1 MREHISVKGARTN
14 NLRNID
20 VDIPRDQL
28 TVITGVSGSGK
39 TSLAFDVIFAEG
51 QRKFFESMS
60 ATSRTMLPMLE
71 RADVDSILGLSPVV
85 AIEQRTGTQNP
96 RSTVGS
102 MTDISSYMRI
112 LFSVLGE
119 AHCPYCNKKIH
130 TRNANQIVDHL
141 MTLPEGTSVEILAPV
156 NKIYDEDYPYLF
168 DDIRQKG
175 YKRIQIDGKPFTI
188 SEKIELDEEKDYRIE
203 VLVDRIIIKKD
214 LYHQFAISIENA
226 KQVGSGFIR
235 FEFSEDKIPNETS
248 STFYENFGCKEHHI
262 IMHTLLPGAFSAN
275 IPENACQTC
284 LGMGMLMKADA
295 RLVVVDP
302 RKGMNDGA
310 LKWWAKY
317 WAYSLS
323 QHLGF
328 DLKTPWQDL
337 SKDIQDQIL
346 FGVREE
352 FILQEPPDWPNKYR
366 HRNVGQKVRFLGICN
381 YIDRHYR
388 NDRKKGER
396 YEWYRKLMTEH
407 TCPDCQGKKLIPQR
421 MLVTVEGKNI
431 DELGE
436 YFINHL
442 LKYVD
447 SIKIPK
453 DKEKAGN
460 QVIFELRKRIQ
471 LLEDIGLYYLRLNRR
486 ARTLSAGE
494 AQRIK
499 LSTQLGSELMGMLYV
514 LDEPS
519 IGLHMRDSNRIVDIL
534 KRLRDTGNTVIVIEH
549 DLDTI
554 RQADNIIEIGPGP
567 GVHGGM
573 IMAQGSYEEII
584 ENPKFLTGDY
594 LTGKKQ
600 IPYLGKA
607 RKPNGKSLNVVNA
620 RENNLKGI
628 DVEFPLGV
636 FICITGV
643 SGSGKSTLIED
654 VLGKKLIH
662 DMRDLRVIPGKL
674 DKVEGIENVVDVRI
688 VDQSPIGR
696 HSRSIPATYVG
707 FFDKIRNLFAD
718 TEMAQERG
726 YKIGRFSFN
735 STEGRCAEC
744 NGEGL
749 VRIELQYMPD
759 IQTVCPICKGARFS
773 EEVRE
778 IKYKDKNI
786 GEVLNMT
793 VEEAS
798 KFFKDTRLIYHKT
811 KTMMEL
817 GLGYLKLGQPAP
829 TLSGGESQRIK
840 LAKELGKLKKLKDN
854 LYIMDEPSVGLHMED
869 IQMLLKTIN
878 RLVDAGNTV
887 IVIEHHLDII
897 KSADWVIDLGPE
909 GGAEGGEIIAEGTV
923 EDIIKSEKSYTG
935 QFLQNV
941 VETSKVKAS

>member
-60 ATSRTMLPMLE
+60 ATSRSMLPMLE

-112 LFSVLGE
+112 LFSVLGQ
-119 AHCPYCNKKIH
+119 AHCPYCNKKVH

-141 MTLPEGTSVEILAPV
+141 MTLPEGTRVEILAPV
-156 NKIYDEDYPYLF
+156 NKIYDEDYPYMF
-168 DDIRQKG
+168 DDIRTKG
-175 YKRIQIDGKPFTI
+175 YKRIKIDGEPFTI
-188 SEKIELDEEKDYRIE
+188 SDKIDLDEAKDYRIE
-203 VLVDRIIIKKD
+203 VVVDRIIIKKD

-226 KQVGSGFIR
+226 KEVGSGFIR
-235 FEFSEDKIPNETS
+235 FEFSDEKIPEDILGK
-248 STFYENFGCKEHHI
+248 FYENFGCKDHHI
-262 IMHTLLPGAFSAN
+262 VMHTLLPGAFSAN
-275 IPENACQTC
+275 LPDNACPTC

-317 WAYSLS
+317 WAYSIS

-328 DLKTPWQDL
+328 ELKTPWQDL

-346 FGVREE
+346 FGIRKE

-366 HRNVGQKVRFLGICN
+366 HRNVGQKVRFLGICK

-421 MLVTVEGKNI
+421 LLVTVDGRNI

-442 LKYVD
+442 LEYVD

-453 DKEKAGN
+453 GKEKAGN
-460 QVIFELRKRIQ
+460 QVISELRKRIQ
-471 LLEDIGLYYLRLNRR
+471 LLDDIGLYYLRLNRR

-519 IGLHMRDSNRIVDIL
+519 IGLHIRDSNRIIDIL

-554 RQADNIIEIGPGP
+554 KQADNIIEIGPGP
-567 GVHGGM
+567 GVHGGK
-573 IMAQGSYEEII
+573 IMAQGVYDDVL
-584 ENPKFLTGDY
+584 ENPKFLTGHY

-607 RKPNGKSLNVVNA
+607 RKPNGKFLKVIGA
-620 RENNLKGI
+620 KENNLKNLS
-628 DVEFPLGV
+628 VEFPLGV

-662 DMRDLRVIPGKL
+662 DMRDLRVIHGKL
-674 DKVEGIENVVDVRI
+674 DKIEGMENVVDVRI

-707 FFDKIRNLFAD
+707 FFDKIRRVFAD
-718 TEMAQERG
+718 TEMANERG
-726 YKIGRFSFN
+726 YKIGRFSYN

-759 IQTVCPICKGARFS
+759 IQTICPICKGARFS
-773 EEVRE
+773 EEVLE
-778 IKYKDKNI
+778 IKYKGKNI
-786 GEVLNMT
+786 GDVLNMT
-793 VEEAS
+793 IEEAN

-878 RLVDAGNTV
+878 KLVDAGNTV

-909 GGAEGGEIIAEGTV
+909 GGAEGGEVIAEGTV
-923 EDIIKSEKSYTG
+923 EDIIKCEKSYTG

-941 VETSKVKAS
+941 VETS

>member
-20 VDIPRDQL
+20 VDIPRDKL
-28 TVITGVSGSGK
+28 TVVTGVSGSGK
-39 TSLAFDVIFAEG
+39 TSLAFDVIFSEA
-51 QRKFFESMS
+51 QRKFMESMS

-85 AIEQRTGTQNP
+85 AIEQKTGTVNP
-96 RSTVGS
+96 RSTVGT

-112 LFSVLGE
+112 LFSVLGQ
-119 AHCPYCNKKIH
+119 AHCPYCNKKVH

-175 YKRIQIDGKPFTI
+175 YKRIKIDDKPYSI
-188 SEKIELDEEKDYRIE
+188 NDKIELDETKDYKIE
-203 VLVDRIIIKKD
+203 ALVDRIIIKQD

-226 KQVGSGFIR
+226 KNVGSGFIR
-235 FEFSEDKIPNETS
+235 FEVDESTS
-248 STFYENFGCKEHHI
+248 VDVRENFYKDFGCNNHHI
-262 IMHTLLPGAFSAN
+262 IMHKLLPGAFSPN
-275 IPENACQTC
+275 IPDHACPTC
-284 LGMGMLMKADA
+284 LGVGTLLKADP
-295 RLVVVDP
+295 RLMIIDP
-302 RKGMNDGA
+302 KKTLKKGA
-310 LKWWAKY
+310 LAWYPKY
-317 WAYSLS
+317 WMYSIS

-328 DLKTPWQDL
+328 DMEVP
-337 SKDIQDQIL
+337 
-346 FGVREE
+346 FEE
-352 FILQEPPDWPNKYR
+352 FPEDAKHQLFYGVKGEFTLQEPPDWPNKYR
-366 HRNVGQKVRFLGICN
+366 HRSVGQKVTYMGICN
-381 YIDRHYR
+381 SIDRYYR

-396 YEWYRKLMTEH
+396 YEWYRKIMAENI
-407 TCPDCQGKKLIPQR
+407 CPDCQGKKLIPQR
-421 MLVTVEGKNI
+421 LIITVDGKQI
-431 DELGE
+431 HELGE

-442 LKYVD
+442 LEYVD
-447 SIKIPK
+447 SIKVPK
-453 DKEKAGN
+453 DKERAGN
-460 QVIFELRKRIQ
+460 QVINELRKRIQ
-471 LLEDIGLYYLRLNRR
+471 LLVDIGLYYLRLNRR

-519 IGLHMRDSNRIVDIL
+519 IGLHMRDSNRIIDIL

-567 GVHGGM
+567 GVHGGE
-573 IMAQGSYEEII
+573 IVAQGTYEEIADD
-584 ENPKFLTGDY
+584 PKFLTGYY
-594 LTGKKQ
+594 LSGKKT
-600 IPYLGKA
+600 IPYLGKS
-607 RKPNGKSLNVVNA
+607 REYNGKKLKVLGA

-654 VLGKKLIH
+654 VLGNKLLH
-662 DMRDLRVIPGKL
+662 DMRDPRVLYGKH
-674 DKVEGIENVVDVRI
+674 DRIEGMENIEDVRI

-696 HSRSIPATYVG
+696 HSRSTPATYVG
-707 FFDKIRNLFAD
+707 FLDKIRRLFVE
-718 TEMAQERG
+718 TPEAQARG
-726 YKIGRFSFN
+726 YEMGRFSYN
-735 STEGRCAEC
+735 STEGRCSEC

-759 IQTVCPICKGARFS
+759 IQTVCPVCKGARYS
-773 EEVRE
+773 EEILE
-778 IKYKDKNI
+778 IHYNGKNI

-793 VEEAS
+793 VEEANE
-798 KFFKDTRLIYHKT
+798 FFKDTRLIRHKT
-811 KTMMEL
+811 RIMMDL

-854 LYIMDEPSVGLHMED
+854 LYIMDEPTVGLHMED
-869 IQMLLKTIN
+869 IQMLLKTIHK
-878 RLVDAGNTV
+878 LVDAGNTV
-887 IVIEHHLDII
+887 IVIEHHIDVI
-897 KSADWVIDLGPE
+897 KSADYIIDLGPE
-909 GGAEGGEIIAEGTV
+909 GGAEGGEVIVKGTV
-923 EDIIKSEKSYTG
+923 NDIIKCEKSYTAKY
-935 QFLQNV
+935 LQKA
-941 VETSKVKAS
+941 VESSS

>member
-1 MREHISVKGARTN
+1 
-14 NLRNID
+14 
-20 VDIPRDQL
+20 
-28 TVITGVSGSGK
+28 
-39 TSLAFDVIFAEG
+39 
-51 QRKFFESMS
+51 
-60 ATSRTMLPMLE
+60 
-71 RADVDSILGLSPVV
+71 
-85 AIEQRTGTQNP
+85 
-96 RSTVGS
+96 
-102 MTDISSYMRI
+102 
-112 LFSVLGE
+112 
-119 AHCPYCNKKIH
+119 
-130 TRNANQIVDHL
+130 
-141 MTLPEGTSVEILAPV
+141 
-156 NKIYDEDYPYLF
+156 
-168 DDIRQKG
+168 
-175 YKRIQIDGKPFTI
+175 
-188 SEKIELDEEKDYRIE
+188 
-203 VLVDRIIIKKD
+203 
-214 LYHQFAISIENA
+214 
-226 KQVGSGFIR
+226 
-235 FEFSEDKIPNETS
+235 
-248 STFYENFGCKEHHI
+248 
-262 IMHTLLPGAFSAN
+262 
-275 IPENACQTC
+275 
-284 LGMGMLMKADA
+284 
-295 RLVVVDP
+295 
-302 RKGMNDGA
+302 MNDGA

-317 WAYSLS
+317 WAYSIS

-337 SKDIQDQIL
+337 SKEIHDQIL
-346 FGVREE
+346 FGIREE
-352 FILQEPPDWPNKYR
+352 FILQEPPNWPNKYR

-421 MLVTVEGKNI
+421 LLVTVEGKNI

-442 LKYVD
+442 LEYVD

-453 DKEKAGN
+453 GKEKAGN
-460 QVIFELRKRIQ
+460 QVISELRKRIQ
-471 LLEDIGLYYLRLNRR
+471 LLDDIGLYYLRLNRR

-519 IGLHMRDSNRIVDIL
+519 IGLHIRDSNRIIDIL

-554 RQADNIIEIGPGP
+554 KQADNIIEIGPGP
-567 GVHGGM
+567 GVHGGK
-573 IMAQGSYEEII
+573 IMAQGVYDDVL
-584 ENPKFLTGDY
+584 ENPKFLTGHY

-607 RKPNGKSLNVVNA
+607 RKPNGKSLKVIGA
-620 RENNLKGI
+620 KENNLKNLS
-628 DVEFPLGV
+628 VEFPLGV

-662 DMRDLRVIPGKL
+662 DMRDLRVIHGKL
-674 DKVEGIENVVDVRI
+674 DKIEGAENVVDVRI
-688 VDQSPIGR
+688 VDQSPIGK

-707 FFDKIRNLFAD
+707 FFDKIRRVFSD
-718 TEMAQERG
+718 TEMAKERG
-726 YKIGRFSFN
+726 YKIGRFSYN

-759 IQTVCPICKGARFS
+759 IQTICPICKGARFS
-773 EEVRE
+773 EEVLE
-778 IKYKDKNI
+778 IKYKGKNI

-793 VEEAS
+793 IEEAN

-878 RLVDAGNTV
+878 KLVDAGNTV

-909 GGAEGGEIIAEGTV
+909 GGAEGGEVIAEGTV
-923 EDIIKSEKSYTG
+923 EDIIKCKESYTG

-941 VETSKVKAS
+941 VETS

>member
-112 LFSVLGE
+112 LFSVLGQ
-119 AHCPYCNKKIH
+119 AYCPYCNKKIH

-156 NKIYDEDYPYLF
+156 NKFYDEDYPYLF
-168 DDIRQKG
+168 DDIRSKG
-175 YKRIQIDGKPFTI
+175 YKRIKIDGEPFTI
-188 SEKIELDEEKDYRIE
+188 SDKIDLDEEKDYRIE
-203 VLVDRIIIKKD
+203 VIVDRIIIKKD

-235 FEFSEDKIPNETS
+235 FEFSDDKISEDIS
-248 STFYENFGCKEHHI
+248 SKFYETFGCKDHHI
-262 IMHTLLPGAFSAN
+262 VMHTLLPGAFSPN
-275 IPENACQTC
+275 LPENACSTC

-317 WAYSLS
+317 WAYSIG

-328 DLKTPWQDL
+328 DLKTAWQDL
-337 SKDIQDQIL
+337 SEDIRNQIL
-346 FGVREE
+346 FGIREE

-421 MLVTVEGKNI
+421 LLVTVEGKNI

-442 LKYVD
+442 LEYVD
-447 SIKIPK
+447 SIRIPK
-453 DKEKAGN
+453 DREKAGN

-494 AQRIK
+494 GQRIK

-554 RQADNIIEIGPGP
+554 KQADNIIEIGPGP
-567 GVHGGM
+567 GVHGGR
-573 IMAQGSYEEII
+573 IIAQGQYDEIVD
-584 ENPKFLTGDY
+584 NPKFLTGHY
-594 LTGKKQ
+594 LSGKKQ
-600 IPYLGKA
+600 IPYFGKA
-607 RKPNGKSLNVVNA
+607 RKPNGKSLKVINA

-654 VLGKKLIH
+654 VLGNKLIH

-674 DKVEGIENVVDVRI
+674 DRIEGIENVVDVRI

-696 HSRSIPATYVG
+696 NSRSIPATYVG
-707 FFDKIRNLFAD
+707 FFDKIRRVFAD
-718 TEMAQERG
+718 TEMAKERG
-726 YKIGRFSFN
+726 YKIGRFSYN
-735 STEGRCAEC
+735 STEGRCTEC

-759 IQTVCPICKGARFS
+759 IQTVCPVCKGARFS
-773 EEVRE
+773 EEVLE
-778 IKYKDKNI
+778 IKYKGKNI

-793 VEEAS
+793 VEEAN

-869 IQMLLKTIN
+869 IQMLLKTVN

-909 GGAEGGEIIAEGTV
+909 GGAEGGEVIAEGTV
-923 EDIIKSEKSYTG
+923 EDIIKCRKSYTG

-941 VETSKVKAS
+941 VVTS

>member
-14 NLRNID
+14 NLKNID
-20 VDIPRDQL
+20 VDIPRDKL

-102 MTDISSYMRI
+102 MTDVSSYMRI
-112 LFSVLGE
+112 LFSVLGQ
-119 AHCPYCNKKIH
+119 AHCPYCNEKIH

-175 YKRIQIDGKPFTI
+175 YKRIKIDGEQFTL
-188 SEKIELDEEKDYRIE
+188 SDKIELDEEKDYRIE

-226 KQVGSGFIR
+226 KSVGSGFIR
-235 FEFSEDKIPNETS
+235 FEFTDKDIPEETS
-248 STFYENFGCKEHHI
+248 EKFYADFGCKKHHI
-262 IMHTLLPGAFSAN
+262 VMHSLLPGAFSPN
-275 IPENACQTC
+275 LPENACPTC
-284 LGMGMLMKADA
+284 LGVGMLMKADA

-317 WAYSLS
+317 WAYSVS

-366 HRNVGQKVRFLGICN
+366 HRSIGQKVRFLGICN

-407 TCPDCQGKKLIPQR
+407 TCPDCQGMKLIPQR
-421 MLVTVEGKNI
+421 LLVTVEGKNI

-442 LKYVD
+442 LEYVD
-447 SIKIPK
+447 SVKIPK
-453 DKEKAGN
+453 DREKAGN

-486 ARTLSAGE
+486 ARTLSVGE
-494 AQRIK
+494 SQRIK

-519 IGLHMRDSNRIVDIL
+519 IGLHMRDSNRIVNIL

-567 GVHGGM
+567 GLHGGK
-573 IMAQGSYEEII
+573 IVAQGGFEDVL
-584 ENPKFLTGDY
+584 ENPKFLTGHY
-594 LTGKKQ
+594 LTGKKT

-607 RKPNGKSLNVVNA
+607 RKPNGKSLKVVGA
-620 RENNLKGI
+620 RENNLKDI
-628 DVEFPLGV
+628 DVKFPLGV

-662 DMRDLRVIPGKL
+662 EMRDLRVIPGKL
-674 DKVEGIENVVDVRI
+674 DRVEGIENVVDVRI

-696 HSRSIPATYVG
+696 NSRSIPATYVG
-707 FFDKIRNLFAD
+707 FFDKIRRLY
-718 TEMAQERG
+718 TETPTAIERG
-726 YKIGRFSFN
+726 YKIGRFSYN
-735 STEGRCAEC
+735 STEGRCTEC

-759 IQTVCPICKGARFS
+759 IQTTCPVCKGARFS
-773 EEVRE
+773 EEVLEVR
-778 IKYKDKNI
+778 YKGKNI

-793 VEEAS
+793 IEEAN
-798 KFFKDTRLIYHKT
+798 KFFKDTRLIHHKT

-854 LYIMDEPSVGLHMED
+854 LYIMDEPSVGLHMQD

-878 RLVDAGNTV
+878 KLVNAGNTV

-909 GGAEGGEIIAEGTV
+909 GGAEGGEVIAEGTV
-923 EDIIKSEKSYTG
+923 EDIIKCEQSYTG
-935 QFLQNV
+935 QYLQKV
-941 VETSKVKAS
+941 VESS

>member
-60 ATSRTMLPMLE
+60 ATSRSMLPMLE

-112 LFSVLGE
+112 LFSVLGQ
-119 AHCPYCNKKIH
+119 AHCPYCTKKVH

-141 MTLPEGTSVEILAPV
+141 MTLPEGTRVEILAPV

-168 DDIRQKG
+168 DDIRTKG
-175 YKRIQIDGKPFTI
+175 YKRIKIDGEPFTI
-188 SEKIELDEEKDYRIE
+188 SDKIELDEEKDYRIE
-203 VLVDRIIIKKD
+203 VVVDRIIIKKD

-235 FEFSEDKIPNETS
+235 FEFSDDKIPEDIS
-248 STFYENFGCKEHHI
+248 SKFYENFGCKDHHI
-262 IMHTLLPGAFSAN
+262 VMHTLLPGAFSAN
-275 IPENACQTC
+275 LPDNACSTC
-284 LGMGMLMKADA
+284 LGLGMLMKADA

-328 DLKTPWQDL
+328 DLKTPWKDL
-337 SKDIQDQIL
+337 PKDVQDQIL

-407 TCPDCQGKKLIPQR
+407 TCPDCHGKKLIPQR
-421 MLVTVEGKNI
+421 LLVTVEGKNI

-442 LKYVD
+442 LEYVN

-460 QVIFELRKRIQ
+460 QVISELRKRIQ
-471 LLEDIGLYYLRLNRR
+471 LLDDIGLYYLRLNRR

-519 IGLHMRDSNRIVDIL
+519 IGLHMRDSKKIINIL

-554 RQADNIIEIGPGP
+554 RHADNIIEIGPGP
-567 GVHGGM
+567 GVHGGK
-573 IMAQGSYEEII
+573 IMAQGNYKDIL
-584 ENPKFLTGDY
+584 ENPKFLTGHY
-594 LTGKKQ
+594 LIGKKK

-607 RKPNGKSLNVVNA
+607 RSPNGKSLKVIGA
-620 RENNLKGI
+620 QENNLKNLS
-628 DVEFPLGV
+628 VEIPLGV

-674 DKVEGIENVVDVRI
+674 ERLEGIENVVDVRI
-688 VDQSPIGR
+688 VDQSPIGT

-707 FFDKIRNLFAD
+707 FFDKIRQLYTE
-718 TEMAQERG
+718 TEMAKERG

-744 NGEGL
+744 NGDGL

-773 EEVRE
+773 EEVLE
-778 IKYKDKNI
+778 IKYKAKNI

-793 VEEAS
+793 VEEAN

-811 KTMMEL
+811 RTMMEL

-840 LAKELGKLKKLKDN
+840 LARELGKLKRIKDN

-878 RLVDAGNTV
+878 KLVDAGNTV

-897 KSADWVIDLGPE
+897 KSSDWVIDLGPE
-909 GGAEGGEIIAEGTV
+909 GGAEGGEVIAEGTV
-923 EDIIKSEKSYTG
+923 EDIIKCKKSYTG
-935 QFLQNV
+935 QFLQSV
-941 VETSKVKAS
+941 VETS

>member
-39 TSLAFDVIFAEG
+39 TSLAFDVIFSEG

-85 AIEQRTGTQNP
+85 AIQQRTGTQNP

-112 LFSVLGE
+112 LFSVLGQ

-156 NKIYDEDYPYLF
+156 NKIYDEDYPFLF

-175 YKRIQIDGKPFTI
+175 YKRIRIDDEPHSINDQIG
-188 SEKIELDEEKDYRIE
+188 LDEDKDYRIE

-226 KQVGSGFIR
+226 KNVGSGFIR
-235 FEFSEDKIPNETS
+235 FEFSDKEISNEIS
-248 STFYENFGCKEHHI
+248 EKFYETFGCGEHHLV
-262 IMHTLLPGAFSAN
+262 MHTLLPGAFSAN
-275 IPENACQTC
+275 LPDNACPTC
-284 LGMGMLMKADA
+284 LGVGTMFKAEP

-302 RKGMNDGA
+302 KKTIPKGA
-310 LKWWAKY
+310 LKWYAKY
-317 WAYSLS
+317 WMYSLS
-323 QHLGF
+323 QILHF
-328 DLKTPWQDL
+328 DMDTPYEEL
-337 SKDIQDQIL
+337 PKEVQDQLL
-346 FGVREE
+346 FGVEEE

-366 HRNVGQKVRFLGICN
+366 HRDSGKKVRYLGICN
-381 YIDRHYR
+381 YIDRFYR

-396 YEWYRKLMTEH
+396 YEWYRRIMAEH
-407 TCPDCQGKKLIPQR
+407 TCPDCEGKKLIPQR
-421 MLVTVEGKNI
+421 MLVTVNKKNV

-442 LKYVD
+442 LEFVD
-447 SIKIPK
+447 SVKPTE

-567 GVHGGM
+567 GLHGGR
-573 IMAQGSYEEII
+573 IMVQGPFDEIV
-584 ENPKFLTGDY
+584 EDPKFLTGHY
-594 LTGKKQ
+594 LTGKKE

-607 RKPNGKSLNVVNA
+607 RQLNGKSLKVFGA
-620 RENNLKGI
+620 RENNLKSI
-628 DVEFPLGV
+628 DVEFPLGI

-654 VLGKKLIH
+654 VLGNKLIH
-662 DMRDLRVIPGKL
+662 DMRDLRVLPGKL
-674 DKVEGIENVVDVRI
+674 DKIDGIENIVDVRI

-707 FFDKIRNLFAD
+707 FFDKIRRLYTD
-718 TEMAQERG
+718 TETAQERG
-726 YKIGRFSFN
+726 YKIGRFSYN
-735 STEGRCAEC
+735 SHEGRCTEC

-759 IQTVCPICKGARFS
+759 IQTSCPICKGARFS
-773 EEVRE
+773 EEVLE
-778 IKYKDKNI
+778 VKYNGRHI

-793 VEEAS
+793 IEEANE
-798 KFFKDTRLIYHKT
+798 FFKDTRLIYHKT

-878 RLVDAGNTV
+878 KLVDAGNTV

-909 GGAEGGEIIAEGTV
+909 GGAEGGEVIVEGTI
-923 EDIIKSEKSYTG
+923 EDIIKCEKSYTG
-935 QFLQNV
+935 KFLQSV
-941 VETSKVKAS
+941 VEST

>member
-1 MREHISVKGARTN
+1 MREHISVVNARTN
-14 NLRNID
+14 NLKEVS

-112 LFSVLGE
+112 LFSVLGQ
-119 AHCPYCNKKIH
+119 AHCPYCNKKVQ

-175 YKRIQIDGKPFTI
+175 YKRIKIDGEPFTI
-188 SEKIELDEEKDYRIE
+188 SDKISLDESRDYRIE
-203 VLVDRIIIKKD
+203 VVVDRIIIKKD

-235 FEFSEDKIPNETS
+235 FEFSDDKIPDEIAS
-248 STFYENFGCKEHHI
+248 KFYESFGCKEHHI
-262 IMHTLLPGAFSAN
+262 LMHTLLPGAFSAN
-275 IPENACQTC
+275 LPDNACSTC
-284 LGMGMLMKADA
+284 LGLGMLMKADA

-328 DLKTPWQDL
+328 DLKSPWKDL
-337 SKDIQDQIL
+337 PKDVQDQIL
-346 FGVREE
+346 FGVKEE

-396 YEWYRKLMTEH
+396 YEWYRKMMTEH

-421 MLVTVEGKNI
+421 LLVTVEGKNI

-442 LKYVD
+442 LEYVN

-453 DKEKAGN
+453 DREKAGN
-460 QVIFELRKRIQ
+460 QVISELRKRIQ
-471 LLEDIGLYYLRLNRR
+471 LLDDIGLYYLRLNRR

-519 IGLHMRDSNRIVDIL
+519 IGLHMRDSNKIINIL

-567 GVHGGM
+567 GVHGGR
-573 IMAQGSYEEII
+573 IMAQGNYKDIL
-584 ENPKFLTGDY
+584 ENPKFLTGQY
-594 LTGKKQ
+594 LVGKKK
-600 IPYLGKA
+600 IPYFGKA
-607 RKPNGKSLNVVNA
+607 RSPNGKFLKVIGA
-620 RENNLKGI
+620 QENNLKNLS
-628 DVEFPLGV
+628 VEFPLGV

-674 DKVEGIENVVDVRI
+674 DRVEGIENVADVRI
-688 VDQSPIGR
+688 VDQSPIGT

-707 FFDKIRNLFAD
+707 FFDKIRTLYTE

-744 NGEGL
+744 NGDGL

-773 EEVRE
+773 EEVLE
-778 IKYKDKNI
+778 IKYKGKNI

-793 VEEAS
+793 VEEAN

-840 LAKELGKLKKLKDN
+840 LARELGKLKRLKDN

-878 RLVDAGNTV
+878 KLVDAGNTV

-909 GGAEGGEIIAEGTV
+909 GGAEGGEVIAEGTV
-923 EDIIKSEKSYTG
+923 EDIIKCKKSYTG
-935 QFLQNV
+935 KFLQSV
-941 VETSKVKAS
+941 VETS

>member
-20 VDIPRDQL
+20 VDIPRDKL
-28 TVITGVSGSGK
+28 TVVTGVSGSGK
-39 TSLAFDVIFAEG
+39 TSLAFDVIFSEA
-51 QRKFFESMS
+51 QRKFMESMS

-85 AIEQRTGTQNP
+85 AIQQRTGTVNP
-96 RSTVGS
+96 RSSIGT

-112 LFSVLGE
+112 LFSVLGQ
-119 AHCPYCNKKIH
+119 AHCPYCNKKVH

-175 YKRIQIDGKPFTI
+175 YKRIRIDDAPHGI
-188 SEKIELDEEKDYRIE
+188 NDKIELDEDKDYKIE
-203 VLVDRIIIKKD
+203 AVVDRIIIKRD

-226 KQVGSGFIR
+226 KNVGSGFIR
-235 FEFSEDKIPNETS
+235 FEVDESVPAEVREK
-248 STFYENFGCKEHHI
+248 FYKGFGCKDHHI
-262 IMHTLLPGAFSAN
+262 IMHKLLPGAFSPN
-275 IPENACQTC
+275 LPDHACPTC
-284 LGMGMLMKADA
+284 LGVGTLLKADP
-295 RLVVVDP
+295 RLMIIDP
-302 RKGMNDGA
+302 KKSLKQGA
-310 LKWWAKY
+310 LAWYSKY
-317 WAYSLS
+317 WMYSIG

-328 DLKTPWQDL
+328 DIDTPFE
-337 SKDIQDQIL
+337 DIPEDTQHQL
-346 FGVREE
+346 FYGVRGE
-352 FILQEPPDWPNKYR
+352 FTLQEPPDWPNKYR
-366 HRNVGQKVRFLGICN
+366 HRSVGQRVTYAGICN
-381 YIDRHYR
+381 SIDRYYR

-396 YEWYRKLMTEH
+396 YEWYRKIMAENI
-407 TCPDCQGKKLIPQR
+407 CPDCQGKKLIQQR
-421 MLVTVEGKNI
+421 LLVTVDRKNI

-436 YFINHL
+436 YFINQL
-442 LKYVD
+442 LEYVD

-460 QVIFELRKRIQ
+460 QVISELRKRIQ
-471 LLEDIGLYYLRLNRR
+471 LLVDIGLYYLRLNRR

-519 IGLHMRDSNRIVDIL
+519 IGLHMRDTNRIIDIL
-534 KRLRDTGNTVIVIEH
+534 RRLRDTGNTVIVIEH

-554 RQADNIIEIGPGP
+554 MQADNIIEIGPGP
-567 GVHGGM
+567 GVHGGE
-573 IMAQGSYEEII
+573 IVAQGAYEEVVD
-584 ENPKFLTGDY
+584 NPKFLTGHY
-594 LTGKKQ
+594 LTGKKK
-600 IPYLGKA
+600 IPYLGKS
-607 RKPNGKSLNVVNA
+607 REPNGKKLKVIGA

-654 VLGKKLIH
+654 VLGNKLLH
-662 DMRDLRVIPGKL
+662 DMRDPRVLPGKHDRL
-674 DKVEGIENVVDVRI
+674 EGIENIVDVRI

-696 HSRSIPATYVG
+696 HSRSTPATYVG
-707 FFDKIRNLFAD
+707 FMDKIRRLFVD
-718 TEMAQERG
+718 TEEAQNRG
-726 YKIGRFSFN
+726 YSMGRFSYN
-735 STEGRCAEC
+735 STEGRCSEC

-759 IQTVCPICKGARFS
+759 IQTLCPVCKGARYS
-773 EEVRE
+773 EEILE
-778 IKYKDKNI
+778 IRYNGKNMGDI
-786 GEVLNMT
+786 LNMT

-798 KFFKDTRLIYHKT
+798 EFFKDTRLIHHKT
-811 KTMMEL
+811 KTMMDL

-854 LYIMDEPSVGLHMED
+854 LYIMDEPTVGLHMED
-869 IQMLLKTIN
+869 IQMLLKTIHK
-878 RLVDAGNTV
+878 LVDAGNTV
-887 IVIEHHLDII
+887 IVIEHHMDVI
-897 KSADWVIDLGPE
+897 KSADYIIDLGPE
-909 GGAEGGEIIAEGTV
+909 GGAEGGEIIAQGTV
-923 EDIIKSEKSYTG
+923 DDIIKCEKSYTA
-935 QFLQNV
+935 QFLQKA
-941 VETSKVKAS
+941 VESS

>member
-1 MREHISVKGARTN
+1 
-14 NLRNID
+14 
-20 VDIPRDQL
+20 
-28 TVITGVSGSGK
+28 
-39 TSLAFDVIFAEG
+39 
-51 QRKFFESMS
+51 
-60 ATSRTMLPMLE
+60 MLE

-112 LFSVLGE
+112 LFSVLGQ
-119 AHCPYCNKKIH
+119 AHCPYCNKKVQ

-156 NKIYDEDYPYLF
+156 NKIYDEDYPFLF

-175 YKRIQIDGKPFTI
+175 YKRIKIDGEPFTI
-188 SEKIELDEEKDYRIE
+188 SDKIELDEQREYRIE
-203 VLVDRIIIKKD
+203 VIVDRIIIKKD
-214 LYHQFAISIENA
+214 LYHQFAISLENA

-235 FEFSEDKIPNETS
+235 FEFSDSNIAEDIATK
-248 STFYENFGCKEHHI
+248 FYENFGCKEHHI
-262 IMHTLLPGAFSAN
+262 VMHTLLPGAFSAN
-275 IPENACQTC
+275 LPENACPTC
-284 LGMGMLMKADA
+284 LGLGMLMKADA

-323 QHLGF
+323 QHLNF
-328 DLKTPWQDL
+328 DLKTPWKDL
-337 SKDIQDQIL
+337 PKDVQDQIL

-421 MLVTVEGKNI
+421 LSITVEGKNI

-442 LKYVD
+442 LDYVN

-460 QVIFELRKRIQ
+460 QVISELRKRIQ
-471 LLEDIGLYYLRLNRR
+471 LLDDIGLYYLRLNRR

-519 IGLHMRDSNRIVDIL
+519 IGLHMRDSNKIINIL

-567 GVHGGM
+567 GVHGGK
-573 IMAQGSYEEII
+573 IMAQGNYKDIL
-584 ENPKFLTGDY
+584 ENPKFLTGHY
-594 LTGKKQ
+594 LVGKKK
-600 IPYLGKA
+600 IPYFGKA
-607 RKPNGKSLNVVNA
+607 RSPNGKSLKVIGA
-620 RENNLKGI
+620 QENNLKNLS
-628 DVEFPLGV
+628 VEFPLGV

-674 DKVEGIENVVDVRI
+674 DRVEGIENVADVRI
-688 VDQSPIGR
+688 VDQSPIGS

-707 FFDKIRNLFAD
+707 FFDKIRTLYTE

-744 NGEGL
+744 NGDGL

-773 EEVRE
+773 EEVLE
-778 IKYKDKNI
+778 IKYKGKNI

-793 VEEAS
+793 IEEAN

-840 LAKELGKLKKLKDN
+840 LARELGKLKRLKDN

-878 RLVDAGNTV
+878 KLVDAGNTV

-897 KSADWVIDLGPE
+897 KSSDWVIDLGPE
-909 GGAEGGEIIAEGTV
+909 GGAEGGEVIAEGTV
-923 EDIIKSEKSYTG
+923 EDIIKCKKSYTG
-935 QFLQNV
+935 QYLQSV
-941 VETSKVKAS
+941 VETS

>member
-1 MREHISVKGARTN
+1 MRESISVKGARTN

-20 VDIPRDQL
+20 VDIPRDKL

-39 TSLAFDVIFAEG
+39 TSLAFDVIFSEA

-71 RADVDSILGLSPVV
+71 RADVDSIIGLSPVV
-85 AIEQRTGTQNP
+85 AIEQRTGTVNP
-96 RSTVGS
+96 RSTVGT

-112 LFSVLGE
+112 LFSVLGQ
-119 AHCPYCNKKIH
+119 AHCPYCKKKIH

-175 YKRIQIDGKPFTI
+175 YKRIKIDDVAYSI
-188 SEKIELDEEKDYRIE
+188 NDKIELDEDKTYRIE
-203 VLVDRIIIKKD
+203 IIVDRIIIKRD

-226 KQVGSGFIR
+226 NKVGTGFIR
-235 FEFSEDKIPNETS
+235 FEVDESASPDVKQK
-248 STFYENFGCKEHHI
+248 FYGEFGCKEHHI
-262 IMHTLLPGAFSAN
+262 IMHKLLPGAFSPN
-275 IPENACQTC
+275 LPDHSCPTC
-284 LGMGMLMKADA
+284 LGVGTLLKADP
-295 RLVVVDP
+295 RLMIVEP
-302 RKGMNDGA
+302 KKTIRKGA
-310 LKWWAKY
+310 LAWYPKY
-317 WAYSLS
+317 WMFSIAE
-323 QHLGF
+323 HLGF
-328 DLKTPWQDL
+328 DIDTPFEEIAENIRHQ
-337 SKDIQDQIL
+337 L
-346 FGVREE
+346 FYGIEEE

-366 HRNVGQKVRFLGICN
+366 HRSIGQKVKYGGICN
-381 YIDRHYR
+381 SIDRWYR

-396 YEWYRKLMTEH
+396 YEWYRKIMAENI
-407 TCPDCQGKKLIPQR
+407 CPDCQGKKLIPQR
-421 MLVTVEGKNI
+421 LLVTVDGKNI

-442 LKYVD
+442 LEFVD
-447 SIKIPK
+447 SIKVPK

-460 QVIFELRKRIQ
+460 QVKNELRKRIQ

-519 IGLHMRDSNRIVDIL
+519 IGLHMRDSNRIIDIL

-554 RQADNIIEIGPGP
+554 MQADNIIEIGPGP
-567 GVHGGM
+567 GVHGGE
-573 IMAQGSYEEII
+573 IVAQGSYEEILD
-584 ENPKFLTGDY
+584 EPKFLTGHY

-600 IPYLGKA
+600 IPYLGKS
-607 RKPNGKSLNVVNA
+607 RKPNGKKLKVIGAS
-620 RENNLKGI
+620 ENNLKSI

-636 FICITGV
+636 FICVTGV

-654 VLGKKLIH
+654 VLGNKLLH
-662 DMRDLRVIPGKL
+662 DMRDPRVLPGKL
-674 DKVEGIENVVDVRI
+674 DRLEGVENIVDVRI

-707 FFDKIRNLFAD
+707 FFNKIREVFANTPEAKD
-718 TEMAQERG
+718 RG
-726 YKIGRFSFN
+726 YTLGRFSYN

-759 IQTVCPICKGARFS
+759 IQTVCPVCKGARFS
-773 EEVRE
+773 EEVLE
-778 IKYKDKNI
+778 IRYNGKNL

-798 KFFKDTRLIYHKT
+798 EFFKDTRLIRHKT
-811 KTMMEL
+811 KTMMDL

-854 LYIMDEPSVGLHMED
+854 LYIMDEPTVGLHMED
-869 IQMLLKTIN
+869 IQMLLKTIHK
-878 RLVDAGNTV
+878 LVDAGNTV
-887 IVIEHHLDII
+887 IVIEHHMDVI
-897 KSADWVIDLGPE
+897 KSADYIIDLGPE
-909 GGAEGGEIIAEGTV
+909 GGAEGGEIIAQGTV
-923 EDIIKSEKSYTG
+923 DDIIRCKQSYTG
-935 QFLQNV
+935 KYLQKV
-941 VETSKVKAS
+941 VEAS

>member
-14 NLRNID
+14 NLKNID
-20 VDIPRDQL
+20 VDIPRDKL
-28 TVITGVSGSGK
+28 TVVTGVSGSGK
-39 TSLAFDVIFAEG
+39 TSLAFDVIFSEG

-85 AIEQRTGTQNP
+85 AIQQRTGTQNP
-96 RSTVGS
+96 RSSVGS

-112 LFSVLGE
+112 LFSVLGQ

-168 DDIRQKG
+168 DDIRTKG
-175 YKRIQIDGKPFTI
+175 YKRIKVDGESFSI
-188 SEKIELDEEKDYRIE
+188 SDKIELDEEKDYRIE

-226 KQVGSGFIR
+226 KNVGSGFIR
-235 FEFSEDKIPNETS
+235 FEFSDERISKEVKEKFFS
-248 STFYENFGCKEHHI
+248 NFGCKRHRI
-262 IMHTLLPGAFSAN
+262 VMHTLLPGAFSAN
-275 IPENACQTC
+275 LPENACSTC
-284 LGMGMLMKADA
+284 LGVGTIMKADS
-295 RLVVVDP
+295 RLVIVDP
-302 RKGMNDGA
+302 KKTLPKGA
-310 LKWWAKY
+310 LQWYPKY
-317 WAYSLS
+317 WMYSLCK
-323 QHLGF
+323 QLKF
-328 DLKTPWQDL
+328 DLDTPFGELSQDV
-337 SKDIQDQIL
+337 QNQIL
-346 FGVREE
+346 FGIEEE

-366 HRNVGQKVRFLGICN
+366 HRDTGKKVRYLGICN
-381 YIDRHYR
+381 YIDRFYR

-396 YEWYRKLMTEH
+396 YDWYKRFMSEH
-407 TCPDCQGKKLIPQR
+407 TCPDCEGRKLIPQR
-421 MLVTVEGKNI
+421 LLVTVDDKNI

-436 YFINHL
+436 YFVNHL
-442 LKYVD
+442 LEFVD
-447 SIKIPK
+447 SVKIPK
-453 DKEKAGN
+453 DREKAGN

-471 LLEDIGLYYLRLNRR
+471 LLVDIGLYYLRLNRR

-567 GVHGGM
+567 GAHGGK
-573 IMAQGSYEEII
+573 IVAQGEYDEVVKD
-584 ENPKFLTGDY
+584 PKFLTGHY
-594 LTGKKQ
+594 LTGKKK
-600 IPYLGKA
+600 IPYFGKS
-607 RKPNGKSLNVVNA
+607 RKPNGKILKVIGA

-674 DKVEGIENVVDVRI
+674 DKLEGIDNIVDVRI

-696 HSRSIPATYVG
+696 HSRSTPITYVG
-707 FFDKIRNLFAD
+707 FFDKIRRLFAD
-718 TEMAQERG
+718 AETAKERG
-726 YKIGRFSFN
+726 YKVGRFSYN
-735 STEGRCAEC
+735 STEGRCTEC

-759 IQTVCPICKGARFS
+759 IQTVCPICKGARYS
-773 EEVRE
+773 EEVLEVTYRG
-778 IKYKDKNI
+778 KNI
-786 GEVLNMT
+786 GDVLNMT
-793 VEEAS
+793 VEEAN

-840 LAKELGKLKKLKDN
+840 LAKELGKLKRLKDN

-869 IQMLLKTIN
+869 IKMLLKTIN
-878 RLVDAGNTV
+878 KLVDAGNTV

-909 GGAEGGEIIAEGTV
+909 GGAEGGEVIVEGTV
-923 EDIIKSEKSYTG
+923 EDIIQCEQSYTG
-935 QFLQNV
+935 QYLQNV
-941 VETSKVKAS
+941 VESS

>member
-1 MREHISVKGARTN
+1 MREHISVVNARTN
-14 NLRNID
+14 NLKNVS

-112 LFSVLGE
+112 LFSVLGQ
-119 AHCPYCNKKIH
+119 AHCPYCNKKIQ

-175 YKRIQIDGKPFTI
+175 YKRIKIDGEPFTI
-188 SEKIELDEEKDYRIE
+188 SDKIGLDESRDYRIE
-203 VLVDRIIIKKD
+203 VVVDRIIIKKD

-226 KQVGSGFIR
+226 KEVGSGFIR
-235 FEFSEDKIPNETS
+235 FEFSDDKIPEEIAS
-248 STFYENFGCKEHHI
+248 KFYENFGCKEHHI
-262 IMHTLLPGAFSAN
+262 LMHTLLPGAFSAN
-275 IPENACQTC
+275 LPDNGCPTC
-284 LGMGMLMKADA
+284 LGLGMLMKADA

-323 QHLGF
+323 QHLKF
-328 DLKTPWQDL
+328 DLKTPWKDL
-337 SKDIQDQIL
+337 PKDVQDQIL

-366 HRNVGQKVRFLGICN
+366 HRSIGQMVRFLGICN

-421 MLVTVEGKNI
+421 LLVTVEGKNI

-442 LKYVD
+442 LEYVN
-447 SIKIPK
+447 SVKIPK
-453 DKEKAGN
+453 DREKAGN
-460 QVIFELRKRIQ
+460 QVISELRKRIQ
-471 LLEDIGLYYLRLNRR
+471 LLDDIGLYYLRLNRR

-519 IGLHMRDSNRIVDIL
+519 IGLHMRDSSKIINIL

-554 RQADNIIEIGPGP
+554 RHADNIIEIGPGP
-567 GVHGGM
+567 GVHGGK
-573 IMAQGSYEEII
+573 IMAQGNYKDIL
-584 ENPKFLTGDY
+584 ENPKFLTGHY
-594 LTGKKQ
+594 LIGKKK

-607 RKPNGKSLNVVNA
+607 RSPNGKSLKVIGA
-620 RENNLKGI
+620 QENNLKNLS
-628 DVEFPLGV
+628 VEIPLGV

-674 DKVEGIENVVDVRI
+674 ERLEGIENVSDVRI
-688 VDQSPIGR
+688 VDQSPIGS

-707 FFDKIRNLFAD
+707 FFDKIRTLYTE

-744 NGEGL
+744 NGDGL

-773 EEVRE
+773 EEVLE
-778 IKYKDKNI
+778 IKYKGKNI

-793 VEEAS
+793 VEEAN

-840 LAKELGKLKKLKDN
+840 LARELGKLKRIKDN

-878 RLVDAGNTV
+878 KLVDAGNTV

-897 KSADWVIDLGPE
+897 KSSDWVIDLGPE
-909 GGAEGGEIIAEGTV
+909 GGAEGGEVIAEGTV
-923 EDIIKSEKSYTG
+923 EDIIKCKKSYTG
-935 QFLQNV
+935 QFLQSV
-941 VETSKVKAS
+941 VETS

>member
-14 NLRNID
+14 NLKNLD

-85 AIEQRTGTQNP
+85 AIQQRTGTQNP
-96 RSTVGS
+96 RSSVGS

-112 LFSVLGE
+112 LFSVLGQ
-119 AHCPYCNKKIH
+119 AHCPYCKKKIH
-130 TRNANQIVDHL
+130 TRNVNQIVDHL

-156 NKIYDEDYPYLF
+156 NRIYDEDYPFLF

-175 YKRIQIDGKPFTI
+175 YKRVKIDDEPFTI
-188 SEKIELDEEKDYRIE
+188 SDKIDLDEEKDYRIE

-214 LYHQFAISIENA
+214 LYHQFALSIENA
-226 KQVGSGFIR
+226 KNVGSGFIR
-235 FEFSEDKIPNETS
+235 FEFSDKKIPEET
-248 STFYENFGCKEHHI
+248 TNKFYADFGCKEHHI
-262 IMHTLLPGAFSAN
+262 VMHTLLPGAFSAN
-275 IPENACQTC
+275 LPDNACPTC
-284 LGMGMLMKADA
+284 LGVGLLMKADA
-295 RLVVVDP
+295 RLVVVNP
-302 RKGMNDGA
+302 KKSMVDGA

-328 DLKTPWQDL
+328 DLNTPWEDL
-337 SKDIQDQIL
+337 EKDTQDQIL
-346 FGVREE
+346 FGVKEE

-366 HRNVGQKVRFLGICN
+366 HRDTGKKVRFLGICN
-381 YIDRHYR
+381 YIDRFYR

-396 YEWYRKLMTEH
+396 YEWYRTIMAEH
-407 TCPDCQGKKLIPQR
+407 TCPDCEGKKLIPQR
-421 MLVTVEGKNI
+421 MLVTVEGKDIN
-431 DELGE
+431 ELGE

-442 LKYVD
+442 LEFVD

-460 QVIFELRKRIQ
+460 QVIYELRKRIQ
-471 LLEDIGLYYLRLNRR
+471 LLEDIGLYYLRLNRL

-567 GVHGGM
+567 GLHGG
-573 IMAQGSYEEII
+573 EII
-584 ENPKFLTGDY
+584 VQGPYKDILNDPKFLTGQY
-594 LTGKKQ
+594 LTGKKE

-607 RKPNGKSLNVVNA
+607 RKPNGKSLKVIGA

-628 DVEFPLGV
+628 DVKFPLGV

-662 DMRDLRVIPGKL
+662 DMRDLRTIPGKL
-674 DKVEGIENVVDVRI
+674 DRLEGIENIVDVRI

-707 FFDKIRNLFAD
+707 FFDKIRQLYTD

-726 YKIGRFSFN
+726 YKIGRFSYN
-735 STEGRCAEC
+735 STEGRCTEC

-759 IQTVCPICKGARFS
+759 IQTVCPICKGNRFS
-773 EEVRE
+773 EEVLE
-778 IKYKDKNI
+778 IKYKGKHI

-798 KFFKDTRLIYHKT
+798 EFFKDTNLIHHKT

-829 TLSGGESQRIK
+829 TMSGGESQRIK

-878 RLVDAGNTV
+878 KLVDAGNTV

-909 GGAEGGEIIAEGTV
+909 GGAEGGEVIVEGTV
-923 EDIIKSEKSYTG
+923 EDIIKCEKSYTG
-935 QFLQNV
+935 KFLQTI
-941 VETSKVKAS
+941 VETS